1 MPSLLRAPGVSAR
14 FLDLLAQEPLDR
26 SRILDVGCGAG
37 RLSLVL
43 AQAAKWV
50 VGLDREAP
58 LIQEARRRAAA
69 AHLANV
75 EFHEADVEA
84 DSYEPWRPD
93 LVTAHLCASDA
104 IIERAARALAPG
116 ACLAMVSFHVD
127 QWKETGKVSRF
138 AYSEARMR
146 VTLESNGFTVEA
158 LEVERDVRR
167 FDSVEEGLAA
177 AVGLEDRWKADGRW
191 FRYIA
196 FLESGGRTLTRSHL
210 LVKARRGGAQP
221 QASRADNRQGEA
233 QPQAS
238 RADNRQGEAQ
248 PQASRADQRK

>member
-1 MPSLLRAPGVSAR
+1 MPSLLQAPGVSAR
-14 FLDLLAQEPLDR
+14 FLDLLAGEPLDR

-37 RLSLVL
+37 RLPL
-43 AQAAKWV
+43 ALAPASKWV

-58 LIQEARRRAAA
+58 LIAEARRRAAGA
-69 AHLANV
+69 KLTNV

-84 DSYEPWRPD
+84 DPYERWRPD
-93 LVTAHLCASDA
+93 LVTAHLCVSDA

-116 ACLAMVSFHVD
+116 SCLAMVSFHVD

-138 AYSEARMR
+138 AYDESRMR
-146 VTLESNGFTVEA
+146 AALETRGFAVEA
-158 LEVERDVRR
+158 LEVDRDVHH

-196 FLESGGRTLTRSHL
+196 YLEGGGRTLTRSHL
-210 LVKARRGGAQP
+210 IVKARLGEAQRSGEAQP
-221 QASRADNRQGEA
+221 KASRADMQ
-233 QPQAS
+233 
-238 RADNRQGEAQ
+238 
-248 PQASRADQRK
+248 K

>member
-1 MPSLLRAPGVSAR
+1 MPSLLQAPGVSAR
-14 FLDLLAQEPLDR
+14 FLDLLAQESLDR

-37 RLSLVL
+37 RLSLAL
-43 AQAAKWV
+43 APAAKWV

-58 LIQEARRRAAA
+58 LIQEARQRGAAA
-69 AHLANV
+69 GFANV

-116 ACLAMVSFHVD
+116 FCLAMVSFHVD

-138 AYSEARMR
+138 AYNEARMR
-146 VTLESNGFTVEA
+146 ITLESQGFAVEA
-158 LEVERDVRR
+158 LEVERDVRS

-196 FLESGGRTLTRSHL
+196 FLEQGGRTLTRAHL
-210 LVKARRGGAQP
+210 IVKARR
-221 QASRADNRQGEA
+221 S
-233 QPQAS
+233 
-238 RADNRQGEAQ
+238 
-248 PQASRADQRK
+248 

>member
-1 MPSLLRAPGVSAR
+1 MPSLLPAPGVSAR
-14 FLDLLAQEPLDR
+14 FLDLLAREPLDR

-37 RLSLVL
+37 RLSLAL
-43 AQAAKWV
+43 APAAKWV

-58 LIQEARRRAAA
+58 LIQEARQRAAA

-84 DSYEPWRPD
+84 DSYEGWRPD
-93 LVTAHLCASDA
+93 LITAHLCASDA

-138 AYSEARMR
+138 AYDETRMR
-146 VTLESNGFTVEA
+146 AALESRGFAVEA

-177 AVGLEDRWKADGRW
+177 AVGLEDRWRADGRW

-210 LVKARRGGAQP
+210 LVKARKQGQGEVKP
-221 QASRADNRQGEA
+221 KASRADNK
-233 QPQAS
+233 
-238 RADNRQGEAQ
+238 N
-248 PQASRADQRK
+248 

>member
-1 MPSLLRAPGVSAR
+1 
-14 FLDLLAQEPLDR
+14 
-26 SRILDVGCGAG
+26 
-37 RLSLVL
+37 
-43 AQAAKWV
+43 

-116 ACLAMVSFHVD
+116 SCLAMVSFHVD

-138 AYSEARMR
+138 AYDEARMR
-146 VTLESNGFTVEA
+146 AALESRGFAVEA
-158 LEVERDVRR
+158 LEVEREVRR

-210 LVKARRGGAQP
+210 LITARRGP
-221 QASRADNRQGEA
+221 ERH
-233 QPQAS
+233 
-238 RADNRQGEAQ
+238 
-248 PQASRADQRK
+248 

>member
-1 MPSLLRAPGVSAR
+1 MPSLLQAPGVSAR

-37 RLSLVL
+37 RLSLAL
-43 AQAAKWV
+43 APASKWV
-50 VGLDREAP
+50 VGLDRDAT

-69 AHLANV
+69 AGLANV
-75 EFHEADVEA
+75 EFREADVE
-84 DSYEPWRPD
+84 SEPYGLWKPD

-104 IIERAARALAPG
+104 IIERAARALGPG
-116 ACLAMVSFHVD
+116 SCLAMVAFHVD

-138 AYSEARMR
+138 AYDETRMR
-146 VTLESNGFTVEA
+146 GVLEEQGFRVEA

-167 FDSVEEGLAA
+167 FSSVEEGLAA

-191 FRYIA
+191 FRYIG

-210 LVKARRGGAQP
+210 LVKARQQGAAQP
-221 QASRADNRQGEA
+221 GEVKPKASRTDTK
-233 QPQAS
+233 S
-238 RADNRQGEAQ
+238 RR
-248 PQASRADQRK
+248 

>member
-1 MPSLLRAPGVSAR
+1 MPSQLQAPGVSVR
-14 FLDLLAQEPLDR
+14 FLDLLAQEPLGQ

-37 RLSLVL
+37 RLSLAL
-43 AQAAKWV
+43 APAAKWV

-69 AHLANV
+69 AHLTNI
-75 EFHEADVEA
+75 EFHEADVES

-93 LVTAHLCASDA
+93 LATAHLCASDA

-116 ACLAMVSFHVD
+116 SCIAMVSFHVD

-138 AYSEARMR
+138 AYDEARMR
-146 VTLESNGFTVEA
+146 ITLESYGFIVEA

-191 FRYIA
+191 FRFIA

-210 LVKARRGGAQP
+210 LVKARRAGPSGSMKP
-221 QASRADNRQGEA
+221 
-233 QPQAS
+233 
-238 RADNRQGEAQ
+238 
-248 PQASRADQRK
+248 

>member
-1 MPSLLRAPGVSAR
+1 MPSLLQAPGVSAR
-14 FLDLLAQEPLDR
+14 FLDLLAREPLDR

-37 RLSLVL
+37 RLSLAL
-43 AQAAKWV
+43 APAAKWV
-50 VGLDREAP
+50 VGLDREVP
-58 LIQEARRRAAA
+58 LIQEARQRAAA

-84 DSYEPWRPD
+84 ESYEEWRPD
-93 LVTAHLCASDA
+93 LITAHLCASDA

-138 AYSEARMR
+138 AYNEARMR
-146 VTLESNGFTVEA
+146 ITLESRGFAVEA
-158 LEVERDVRR
+158 LEVERDVHR

-177 AVGLEDRWKADGRW
+177 AVGLEDRWRADGRW

-210 LVKARRGGAQP
+210 LVKARKQGQGERKP
-221 QASRADNRQGEA
+221 KASRANIE
-233 QPQAS
+233 
-238 RADNRQGEAQ
+238 
-248 PQASRADQRK
+248 K